1 MFFIGTQ
8 CMYVGLCVYV
18 YVDFSA
24 NPTWLDIVHDADSF
38 PTDLT
43 ADTDSGRL
51 LSHFRHYQRYVQN
64 LYFCVVVNVRGPRGS
79 VPCMP
84 RLRPSC
90 SNLGLSLHNAGPTQ
104 FSLLHSS
111 QQY

>member
-1 MFFIGTQ
+1 
-8 CMYVGLCVYV
+8 MYVGLCVYV

-51 LSHFRHYQRYVQN
+51 LSHFRHYQRYVQD

-79 VPCMP
+79 VACFAATSDPPARIWALVCPM
-84 RLRPSC
+84 RGQRNSV
-90 SNLGLSLHNAGPTQ
+90 SNNHHNSIKISYHDA
-104 FSLLHSS
+104 
-111 QQY
+111 